1 MNDAY
6 TNYRDG
12 GSYGRPEKCFTR
24 NALNRK
30 FMPRT
35 KKTIEEK
42 IARIIF
48 DNMRDIDGDEA
59 DWLYFREE
67 LEAAAREIIKRF
79 RITH

>member
-1 MNDAY
+1 
-6 TNYRDG
+6 
-12 GSYGRPEKCFTR
+12 
-24 NALNRK
+24 
-30 FMPRT
+30 MPRT